1 MKRIALG
8 IIGLLLISLIYSCST
23 PKPTINSFSIDRE
36 TVEVGQE
43 VQVNYD
49 ILNSESSLLTYTNQ
63 NGSIDTLNKVKNM
76 YNTYTYKPEATGEF
90 KLLVQNGD
98 EVSTSIKKVLVAAQ
112 KPPKVEPP
120 TTIITEESKDSS
132 QYLKG
137 IIPIDLAK
145 NRDIYFEIFSY
156 DRTGYPDS
164 IKVYVTVKD
173 NYGNF
178 ISNMATPYA
187 SDEIEK
193 KYFKGIVE
201 IINNQIYEIESF
213 DVVEHHGEYSKPYT
227 FSLVLDHSG
236 SMAWYDYPIK
246 DLQSAALDF
255 IKQKKPNDKI
265 GVIKFDETLIEEV
278 KVSQDKS
285 EITDKYI
292 PDYLERFNGA
302 TSLYA
307 AADLAVYQ
315 LIPFENRIVILF
327 TDGLDNMSLQ
337 TSFEKDFRLAYSALD
352 LVKNAR
358 STGTKIF
365 TIGYGQADYDI
376 LSKISYLTDG
386 KSFKAN
392 NGNEINEIINSLP
405 RLFNNYYEIT
415 YKPKLINGWRNIEIS
430 TSDNNSKNN
439 ILKGITYI
447 GEDYNFGEEPDI
459 ILRVANFD
467 YNKSTIN
474 EDDNFIKSVLAF
486 YKRFPDIVI
495 ELHGHSDSKGNKESN
510 RILSLKR
517 AKSIEKILVSKGI
530 PKEKLLSIGHGSNYL
545 IYNPELNE
553 AQKKENRRVE
563 ARFIRGG
570 EFKKDYFNVSYPNP
584 NG

>member
-1 MKRIALG
+1 MKRLIMGLVG
-8 IIGLLLISLIYSCST
+8 IIVTSLLYSCST
-23 PKPTINSFSIDRE
+23 PKPTISSFSIDKE
-36 TVEVGQE
+36 TIDAGQE
-43 VQVNYD
+43 VQISYNSA
-49 ILNSESSLLTYTNQ
+49 NSESSLLTFTNKI
-63 NGSIDTLNKVKNM
+63 GTIDTINKVQNM
-76 YNTYTYKPEATGEF
+76 YNTYSYKPESSGEF
-90 KLLVQNGD
+90 TLQVRNGN
-98 EVSTSIKKVLVAAQ
+98 EATKTYKKVVVNAP
-112 KPPKVEPP
+112 KPPKAEPP
-120 TTIITEESKDSS
+120 TAIIANESKDSS

-137 IIPIDLAK
+137 IIPIDMAK
-145 NRDIYFEIFSY
+145 SRDIFFEIFSY
-156 DRTGYPDS
+156 DRTGFPDS
-164 IKVYVTVKD
+164 IKVFVTVKD

-187 SDEIEK
+187 NDEIEK

-201 IINNQIYEIESF
+201 IINNQRYEIESF

-236 SMAWYDYPIK
+236 SMQYYNSIE
-246 DLQSAALDF
+246 DLQAAAINF
-255 IKQKKPNDKI
+255 IEQKKYMDRI
-265 GVIKFDETLIEEV
+265 GIIKFDNRLIEEV
-278 KVSQDKS
+278 KVNINRS
-285 EITDKYI
+285 EIINEYI
-292 PDYLERFNGA
+292 PDLLTRFNGG

-307 AADLAVYQ
+307 AADMAIYQ

-337 TSFEKDFRLAYSALD
+337 TSFEKEFRLVYSPLD
-352 LVKNAR
+352 LVYNAR
-358 STGTKIF
+358 SNDTKIF
-365 TIGYGQADYDI
+365 TIGYGQADFDI

-405 RLFNNYYEIT
+405 RMFNNYYEIT
-415 YKPKLINGWRNIEIS
+415 YKPKSLKGWRDIEIS
-430 TSDNNSKNN
+430 INDNNLNKS
-439 ILKGITYI
+439 LMKGGAHI

-459 ILRVANFD
+459 ILNVANFD
-467 YNKSTIN
+467 FNKSTIN

-510 RILSLKR
+510 KILSLKR
-517 AKSIEKILVSKGI
+517 AKSIEKILIDKGI
-530 PKEKLLSIGHGSNYL
+530 PKEKILSIGHGSDFL

-553 AQKKENRRVE
+553 NQKRENRRVE
-563 ARFIRGG
+563 ARFLRNG